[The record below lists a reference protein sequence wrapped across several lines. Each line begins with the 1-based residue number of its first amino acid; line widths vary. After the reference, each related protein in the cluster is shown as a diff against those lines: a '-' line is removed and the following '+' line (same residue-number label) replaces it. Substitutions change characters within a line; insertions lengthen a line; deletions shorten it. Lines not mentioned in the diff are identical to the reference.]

1 MRFLGIDYGGKRV
14 GIAISDDGGRIA
26 FPKGIFQNDDK
37 LVDSIV
43 SLVQEE
49 KIEEVV
55 LGESMDYSGAP
66 NKIEKDV
73 NIFLENIKDR
83 LNIPI
88 NRQKEFFTSVEAR
101 KLGDMRGGVSSVD
114 DSAAALILQ
123 RYLDKINNTNK

>member
-14 GIAISDDGGRIA
+14 GLAISDDGGRIA
-26 FPKGIFQNDDK
+26 FPKGIVSNDDK
-37 LVDSIV
+37 LVDYIY
-43 SLVQEE
+43 SLVDEE
-49 KIEEVV
+49 KIEEIV

-66 NKIEKDV
+66 NKIEREV
-73 NIFLENIKDR
+73 NIFLENIKNR

-101 KLGDMRGGVSSVD
+101 KLGDMRGDVASVD

>member
-14 GIAISDDGGRIA
+14 GLAISDDGGRIA
-26 FPKGIFQNDDK
+26 FPKGIVPNDDK
-37 LVDSIV
+37 LVDYIY
-43 SLVQEE
+43 SLVDEE
-49 KIEEVV
+49 KIEEIV

-66 NKIEKDV
+66 NKIEREV
-73 NIFLENIKDR
+73 NIFLENIKNR

-101 KLGDMRGGVSSVD
+101 KLGDMRGDVSSVD

>member
-14 GIAISDDGGRIA
+14 GLAISDDGGRIA
-26 FPKGIFQNDDK
+26 FPKGIVSNDDK
-37 LVDSIV
+37 LVDYIY
-43 SLVQEE
+43 SLVDEE
-49 KIEEVV
+49 KIEEIV

-66 NKIEKDV
+66 NKIEREV
-73 NIFLENIKDR
+73 NIFLENIKNR

-101 KLGDMRGGVSSVD
+101 KLGDMRGDVSSVD